1 MDQWQR
7 ESLCSVNHDLRNQVG
22 RIMDALE
29 QQRAQ
34 AAEVRKQLA
43 ELRITATSTDLLVA
57 VTVDADGTIIDLDIT
72 AEGMRNPPDVL
83 QRSITEAARSAAA
96 QAKERS
102 AALIDPI
109 SSTATALSELVP
121 DALDIQDNYG
131 RRDT

>member
-1 MDQWQR
+1 
-7 ESLCSVNHDLRNQVG
+7 
-22 RIMDALE
+22 MDALE
-29 QQRAQ
+29 QQLAQ

-72 AEGMRNPPDVL
+72 AEGMRSPPDVL